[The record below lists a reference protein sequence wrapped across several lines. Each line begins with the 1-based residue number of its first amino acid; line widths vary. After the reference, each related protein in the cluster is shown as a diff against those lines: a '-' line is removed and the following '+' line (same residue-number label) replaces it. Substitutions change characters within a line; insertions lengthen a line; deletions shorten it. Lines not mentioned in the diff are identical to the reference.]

1 MPQSPYARALGERID
16 DLHPR
21 LQAYFAAIPD
31 GAVGIGEGVFQRVG
45 TPRRWLWPFLRLLE
59 RRGVVAAGWESDVP
73 FRVENRTIASR
84 AIGERTFHFAR
95 RQWVM
100 RDAVALTRHG
110 RVVDEL
116 GEPGVIAACFDV
128 SVHEGALRLTSSAVG
143 IRLGHLRVRIPSPIA
158 PVVRLT
164 ERFDDAL
171 DRQRVTLTVDAPLI
185 GRVYEYRGDFTYR
198 IQHTHRIQH
207 VGEHHDPAEKEQSE

>member
-1 MPQSPYARALGERID
+1 MTPVPQSPYARALGERID

-21 LQAYFAAIPD
+21 LRAYFEAIPD

-59 RRGVVAAGWESDVP
+59 RRGVVAAGWERDVP

-84 AIGERTFHFAR
+84 AIGERTFHFTR
-95 RQWVM
+95 GPWTM
-100 RDAVALTRHG
+100 RDAAALTRHG

-116 GEPGVIAACFDV
+116 GEPGLLAACFDV
-128 SVHEGALRLTSSAVG
+128 EVRQGALHLTSRAIG
-143 IRLGHLRVRIPSPIA
+143 LRLGRFRVRIPGPLA
-158 PVVRLT
+158 PVIRLT

-171 DRQRVTLTVDAPLI
+171 ARQRMALTVDAPLL

-198 IQHTHRIQH
+198 IRHS
-207 VGEHHDPAEKEQSE
+207 EKEQIA

>member
-1 MPQSPYARALGERID
+1 MTLVPQSPYARALGERID

-21 LQAYFAAIPD
+21 LRTYFAAIPD

-45 TPRRWLWPFLRLLE
+45 TPRRWLWPLLRLLE
-59 RRGVVAAGWESDVP
+59 RRGVVAAGWERDVP

-95 RQWVM
+95 GAWVM
-100 RDAVALTRHG
+100 RDAVALTQHG

-116 GEPGVIAACFDV
+116 GEPGLIAVCFDV
-128 SVHEGALRLTSSAVG
+128 ETNRGALRLTSRAVG
-143 IRLGHLRVRIPSPIA
+143 VRLGRFRVRIPRPIA

-171 DRQRVTLTVDAPLI
+171 DRQRVSLTVDAPLI
-185 GRVYEYRGDFTYR
+185 GRVYEYRGDFRYR
-198 IQHTHRIQH
+198 I
-207 VGEHHDPAEKEQSE
+207 EPARSKEQTS

>member
-1 MPQSPYARALGERID
+1 MTLLPQSPYARALGERID

-21 LQAYFAAIPD
+21 LRTYFSAIPD

-45 TPRRWLWPFLRLLE
+45 TPRRWLWPLLRLLE
-59 RRGVVAAGWESDVP
+59 RRGVVAAGWERDVP

-95 RQWVM
+95 GPWVM
-100 RDAVALTRHG
+100 RDAVALTQHG

-116 GEPGVIAACFDV
+116 GEPGLIAACFDV
-128 SVHEGALRLTSSAVG
+128 EADGGALRLTSRAVG
-143 IRLGHLRVRIPSPIA
+143 VRLGRLRVRIPRLIA

-171 DRQRVTLTVDAPLI
+171 DRQRVSLTVDAPLV
-185 GRVYEYRGDFTYR
+185 GRVYEYRGDFRYR
-198 IQHTHRIQH
+198 IDT
-207 VGEHHDPAEKEQSE
+207 VDTEEQTR

>member
-1 MPQSPYARALGERID
+1 MTPVPQSPYARALGERID

-21 LQAYFAAIPD
+21 LRTYFEAIPD
-31 GAVGIGEGVFQRVG
+31 GAVGIGEGVFSHVG

-59 RRGVVAAGWESDVP
+59 RRGVVAAGWERDVP

-84 AIGERTFHFAR
+84 AIGERTFQFPR
-95 RQWVM
+95 GPWTM
-100 RDAVALTRHG
+100 RDAAALTRRG

-116 GEPGVIAACFDV
+116 GEPALLAACFDV
-128 SVHEGALRLTSSAVG
+128 DVRQGALHLTSRAVG
-143 IRLGHLRVRIPSPIA
+143 LRLGRLRVRIPRAVA

-164 ERFDDAL
+164 ERYDDTVH
-171 DRQRVTLTVDAPLI
+171 RQCMSLTVDAPLL

-198 IQHTHRIQH
+198 I
-207 VGEHHDPAEKEQSE
+207 HHSETEQIA